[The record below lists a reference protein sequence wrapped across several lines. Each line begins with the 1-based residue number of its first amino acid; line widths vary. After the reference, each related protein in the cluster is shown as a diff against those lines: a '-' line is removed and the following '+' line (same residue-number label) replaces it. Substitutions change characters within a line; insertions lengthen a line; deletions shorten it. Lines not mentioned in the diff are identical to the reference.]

1 MNSIKRIFDLLEW
14 QQNLSF
20 ESSFGFKY
28 NGEWKTF
35 SKEEYKDISDNV
47 SYGLLKLGIQP
58 GDKIATISNNRPEWN
73 FVDMG
78 ISQIGA
84 VHVPLYPNI
93 NEEEYEYILKHSESK
108 YVFISSDIIYS
119 KIKDIVD
126 RTDSIN
132 DIYTFEKLNGYDK
145 LWTEVADLG
154 KENKQPEKLEELKS
168 KVQET
173 DLATI
178 IYTSGTTG
186 NPKGVMLSHKNI
198 LSNVKNARPLFPIEE
213 RSKIISYL
221 PVCHVYE
228 RLTNYVF
235 QLIGSTI
242 YYVENMGTIVDNIQE
257 IRPDA
262 FSTVPRLLEKV
273 YDRIMYKGRNLN
285 GISKKIFFWAVKTG
299 HQYNETGNPFIYKI
313 KLAIADKL
321 VFSKWRKAFGDNI
334 KFIISGGAALQERL
348 GRIFYAARISVLEGY
363 GLTETSPVLAVN
375 NFEPNSIR
383 FGTVGP
389 PLKNVVIRIADD
401 GEILAKGDNIMM
413 GYYKEPEMTK
423 EVIDEDGWFHTGD
436 NGKFIEDRFL
446 KITGRK
452 KSIFKTSMGKYI
464 SPENIEDKLRESRFI
479 EQAMIVG
486 ENQKFVAALIVP
498 SFQVLKNWALMKGIG
513 YMNDHEA
520 IKNPKIR
527 KRIQEEIDIYNK
539 SLNSYEKIMRFE
551 LLPEEWTIETGE
563 ITPTLKVKRN
573 YICKKYEKVI
583 LKAF

>member
-1 MNSIKRIFDLLEW
+1 M
-14 QQNLSF
+14 
-20 ESSFGFKY
+20 
-28 NGEWKTF
+28 
-35 SKEEYKDISDNV
+35 
-47 SYGLLKLGIQP
+47 
-58 GDKIATISNNRPEWN
+58 
-73 FVDMG
+73 
-78 ISQIGA
+78 
-84 VHVPLYPNI
+84 
-93 NEEEYEYILKHSESK
+93 
-108 YVFISSDIIYS
+108 
-119 KIKDIVD
+119 
-126 RTDSIN
+126 
-132 DIYTFEKLNGYDK
+132 
-145 LWTEVADLG
+145 
-154 KENKQPEKLEELKS
+154 
-168 KVQET
+168 
-173 DLATI
+173 
-178 IYTSGTTG
+178 
-186 NPKGVMLSHKNI
+186 
-198 LSNVKNARPLFPIEE
+198 
-213 RSKIISYL
+213 
-221 PVCHVYE
+221 
-228 RLTNYVF
+228 TNYVF

-257 IRPDA
+257 IKPDA
-262 FSTVPRLLEKV
+262 FTTVPRLLEKV
-273 YDRIMYKGRNLN
+273 YDRIMFKGRNLS

-299 HQYNETGNPFIYKI
+299 NQYNETGNPLFYKI

-334 KFIISGGAALQERL
+334 KFIVSGGAALQERL
-348 GRIFYAARISVLEGY
+348 ARIFYAARISVLEGY

-389 PLKNVVIRIADD
+389 PLKNVEIKIGED

-413 GYYKEPEMTK
+413 GYYKNPEITA
-423 EVIDEDGWFHTGD
+423 EVIDTDGYFHTGD
-436 NGKFIEDRFL
+436 IGKFVDNRFL

-520 IKNPKIR
+520 IKNPKIK
-527 KRIQEEIDIYNK
+527 KRIQEEIDIHNK

-573 YICKKYEKVI
+573 YVCKKYEKVI
-583 LKAF
+583 LKLFK